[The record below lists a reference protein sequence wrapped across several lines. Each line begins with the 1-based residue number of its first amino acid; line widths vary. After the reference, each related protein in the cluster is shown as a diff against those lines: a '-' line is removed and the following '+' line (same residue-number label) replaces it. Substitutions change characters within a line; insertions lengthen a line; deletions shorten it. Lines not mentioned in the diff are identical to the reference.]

1 MQRFCLV
8 QRLSL
13 VSALL
18 LVALPVPTHAEQPV
32 PFKGNRT
39 VTVMTRNVYHFSG
52 HSGCSGERTPAGTG
66 QHRSPACI
74 RWRSQLERRRQLN
87 PDVRQPDRGWLRG
100 RVKHSGIR

>member
-18 LVALPVPTHAEQPV
+18 LVALPVPTYAEQLV

-39 VTVMTRNVYHFSG
+39 VTVMTRNVYHGVDAEFAQIAAATNRIFVRFVSG
-52 HSGCSGERTPAGTG
+52 GVT
-66 QHRSPACI
+66 
-74 RWRSQLERRRQLN
+74 
-87 PDVRQPDRGWLRG
+87 RGATS
-100 RVKHSGIR
+100 VAVQTQ